1 MEETNNIQFKLRIE
15 KDENI
20 FLTNLNMGDIFS
32 KKSSATFNFPL
43 TVSQIFLHQ
52 GIKIRTFSRS
62 ARTELW
68 MYVMK
73 LYYLCLGR

>member
-1 MEETNNIQFKLRIE
+1 MKGRDRRNKQYSVQTKNRERRKYIF
-15 KDENI
+15 DE
-20 FLTNLNMGDIFS
+20 FEHGDIFS

-43 TVSQIFLHQ
+43 TLHQ